1 MLCYNNNNIITL
13 LTEGGSVIMS
23 PVICTDFNGPAITDR
38 ADEIN
43 YGNSKM
49 DTPLKDVYCLEEP
62 LRFHMRSYST
72 DTVQEY
78 REMIAP
84 SFPTKLYHFD
94 KGIVFC
100 KQHLL

>member
-13 LTEGGSVIMS
+13 LTESGSVIMS
-23 PVICTDFNGPAITDR
+23 SVICTDFNGLAVTDR

-49 DTPLKDVYCLEEP
+49 DTPVNCLEE
-62 LRFHMRSYST
+62 LTRSYST
-72 DTVQEY
+72 G
-78 REMIAP
+78 EMIAP
-84 SFPTKLYHFD
+84 SLPTKLYHFD

>member
-13 LTEGGSVIMS
+13 LTESGLVIMS
-23 PVICTDFNGPAITDR
+23 PVICTGFNGPAGTDR
-38 ADEIN
+38 ADGTSE
-43 YGNSKM
+43 M
-49 DTPLKDVYCLEEP
+49 DTPLKDVNCLEEPLVP

-78 REMIAP
+78 REMIVP

-94 KGIVFC
+94 KGT
-100 KQHLL
+100 